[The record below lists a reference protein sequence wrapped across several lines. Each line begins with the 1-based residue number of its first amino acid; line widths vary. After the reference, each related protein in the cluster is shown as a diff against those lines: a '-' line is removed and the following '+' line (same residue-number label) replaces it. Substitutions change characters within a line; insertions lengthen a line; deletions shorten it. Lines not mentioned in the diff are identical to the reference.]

1 MSDLLAGA
9 VMASG
14 PWRCCICSCPCCSM
28 PSPITRMTPMDDAD
42 RATDLEEA
50 AWADLERRIA
60 AARECQAKPSR
71 STCQD
76 CGEALETHRLA
87 YGVCLVCAEAAE
99 ARQRLWGHA

>member
-1 MSDLLAGA
+1 MN
-9 VMASG
+9 
-14 PWRCCICSCPCCSM
+14 
-28 PSPITRMTPMDDAD
+28 DAD

-99 ARQRLWGHA
+99 ARQRLWWHA